1 MTKILKIA
9 WREYKA
15 TVKTKGFIIGLAL
28 APILMSG
35 GFLAMI
41 ITEKKVDTA
50 DKMIAIID
58 HTAQI
63 APAIVEASETRNN
76 NEIFDTET
84 GKKIKPAY
92 KFTIIPPS
100 ADSDTQRLE
109 LSDRIRAKQLHGFVE
124 IGSDV
129 IHPNNNDPSAR
140 INYFCENIIFDEVR
154 NWINYPLNDRL
165 RKLRLADAGLEESQV
180 KDLFNWAN
188 VQKMSLVTRNTQT
201 GKINDAARPNEAQ
214 IVAAPVV
221 MVMLMFMMIMMGAVP
236 LLQSVMEEKNQRIAE
251 VILGSVRPFDFMM
264 GKVVGG
270 LAVALTASSV
280 YIAGGCFA
288 VQRMGFQEY
297 IPYDLLPWFFTYMLL
312 AIVMFGANFA
322 AVGSACSDAKDAQS
336 LTLPAMLPVMIPMFL
351 LGPILK
357 DPGGSFATT
366 LSLIPPFTPTI
377 MLLRQSSP
385 ITIPAWQPW
394 AGLAGIMIFAFI
406 SVWAGG
412 RIFRIAI
419 LLQGKPKFTKLLQ
432 WAIKG

>member
-35 GFLAMI
+35 GFIAMI

-50 DKMIAIID
+50 DKTIAIID

-63 APAIVEASETRNN
+63 APSIVAASETRNK
-76 NEIFDTET
+76 NEIFDSDT
-84 GKKIKPAY
+84 GKKNKPAY
-92 KFTIIPPS
+92 KFTIIPP
-100 ADSDTQRLE
+100 AQDSNTQRLE

-129 IHPNNNDPSAR
+129 IHPTGNDPSSR
-140 INYFCENIIFDEVR
+140 INYFCENILFDEVR
-154 NWINYPLNDRL
+154 NWINYPVNNQL

-180 KDLFNWAN
+180 KDLFNRAHI
-188 VQKMSLVTRNTQT
+188 QKMGLVTRNTQT
-201 GKINDAARPNEAQ
+201 GKINDVVRPNEIQA
-214 IVAAPVV
+214 IAAPIV
-221 MVMLMFMMIMMGAVP
+221 MVMLMFMMIMMAAVP

-264 GKVVGG
+264 GKVTGG
-270 LAVALTASSV
+270 IAVALTASSV
-280 YIAGGCFA
+280 YIAGGCIV
-288 VQRMGFQEY
+288 VQRMGLQEY
-297 IPYDLLPWFFTYMLL
+297 IPYELLPWFFTYMLL
-312 AIVMFGANFA
+312 AIVMFGSIFT

-336 LTLPAMLPVMIPMFL
+336 LTLPAMLPIMVPMFI
-351 LGPILK
+351 LGPMLK
-357 DPGGSFATT
+357 DPAGSLATT
-366 LSLIPPFTPTI
+366 LSLIPPFTPTL

-394 AGLAGIMIFAFI
+394 AGLVGIIIFAFL

-412 RIFRIAI
+412 RIFRMAI
-419 LLQGKPKFTKLLQ
+419 LMQGKPKITKLLQ
-432 WAIKG
+432 WAIRG